1 MVSFKKGNGCPVA
14 CEQGRA
20 SSPIMA
26 GRSVSFPMWLSR
38 DFSQLSCPA
47 NVRTRCISADP
58 FPFPGF
64 EGQTVPDKFPSTR
77 PPFLFIL
84 AAIAMQSRQMDENKN
99 TFRAFYLFVQDEDH
113 PQLMKL
119 RHLRGHLKGRAHDF
133 LKSSTWLSGFRK
145 FCRQLGP
152 TAMEWYN
159 GLDCTRKTA
168 ERDRSRVTKVVYQT
182 FWKKNI
188 NCISLAFFPGQFGGR
203 PNTRGPFLESPGN
216 FSCPK

>member
-1 MVSFKKGNGCPVA
+1 MKTDRFFLAEWYRSKRGTAARSHASKV
-14 CEQGRA
+14 EQALQSWPGEA
-20 SSPIMA
+20 SPFPCGSRVTSRNLAARPT
-26 GRSVSFPMWLSR
+26 RSHAMHISRSFPLSW
-38 DFSQLSCPA
+38 F
-47 NVRTRCISADP
+47 RT
-58 FPFPGF
+58 
-64 EGQTVPDKFPSTR
+64 PDGPRQVVPSTR
-77 PPFLFIL
+77 PRFLFIL

-182 FWKKNI
+182 F
-188 NCISLAFFPGQFGGR
+188 
-203 PNTRGPFLESPGN
+203 
-216 FSCPK
+216 